1 MCSPCAAANSAEH
14 PDYDVLNI
22 KATSALT
29 NKDLMNEFNIYIRKG
44 SVREDERASLESP
57 IAFFR
62 SDVRRRS
69 PFAVG
74 VRARSVVRRVRSSE
88 RSFSRRKHLGRRC
101 DEVERR
107 LFILEKSRVA
117 SLRRSRG
124 DFGTPQTSRRA
135 ARARSMRHTLC
146 RDRDE

>member
-1 MCSPCAAANSAEH
+1 MCTCAVANSTEH

-62 SDVRRRS
+62 SASPPFAVRRRGPS
-69 PFAVG
+69 AI
-74 VRARSVVRRVRSSE
+74 RRQTRSQ
-88 RSFSRRKHLGRRC
+88 L
-101 DEVERR
+101 
-107 LFILEKSRVA
+107 
-117 SLRRSRG
+117 
-124 DFGTPQTSRRA
+124 
-135 ARARSMRHTLC
+135 
-146 RDRDE
+146 